1 MRRYT
6 VLALMLLFSMLVF
19 NSCKVNYSFTGT
31 TIPEN
36 VKTISIQYFPSNAPL
51 APPTLSQQ
59 FTESLREIFLNQ
71 TNLGLIQRNGDMN
84 LEGTITNYITT
95 PMAIQSGNDAAAY
108 NQLSITVSVK
118 FTNNK
123 DEKQN
128 YEQTFTNYAS
138 YPSTENLATVQA
150 ELIRQ
155 INQKLVQ
162 DIFNRSVS
170 NW

>member
-1 MRRYT
+1 MIGMLRMIF
-6 VLALMLLFSMLVF
+6 LGSLLMLIG
-19 NSCKVNYSFTGT
+19 SCKVNYSFTGAS
-31 TIPEN
+31 IPPD
-36 VKTISIQYFPSNAPL
+36 VKSISIQYFPSSAPL

-59 FTESLREIFLNQ
+59 FTEALKEIFLNQ
-71 TNLGLIQRNGDMN
+71 TNLGIVQRNGDMN
-84 LEGTITNYITT
+84 LEGTITNFITT

-108 NQLSITVSVK
+108 NQLSITVLVK

-128 YEQTFTNYAS
+128 FEQAFTNYAS
-138 YPSTENLATVQA
+138 YPATENLATVQTD
-150 ELIRQ
+150 LIQQ
-155 INQKLVQ
+155 INQKIVQ

>member
-1 MRRYT
+1 MRYAG
-6 VLALMLLFSMLVF
+6 LLMLFVIMLCG
-19 NSCKVNYSFTGT
+19 NACKVNYSFTGAS
-31 TIPEN
+31 IPAD
-36 VKTISIQYFPSNAPL
+36 VKTISIQYFPSAAPL
-51 APPTLSQQ
+51 APPTLSQH
-59 FTESLREIFLNQ
+59 FTEALREIFINQ
-71 TNLGLIQRNGDMN
+71 TSLGVLQRNGDMN
-84 LEGTITNYITT
+84 LEGTITNYLTT

-128 YEQTFTNYAS
+128 YEQSFTSYAT
-138 YPSTENLATVQA
+138 YPSTKNLSAVET
-150 ELIRQ
+150 ELIDE
-155 INQKLVQ
+155 INKKLVQ

>member
-1 MRRYT
+1 MKHI
-6 VLALMLLFSMLVF
+6 VGKLIICLLLITMSG
-19 NSCKVNYSFTGT
+19 CKVKYSFTGAS
-31 TIPEN
+31 IPAN
-36 VKTISIQYFPSNAPL
+36 VKTISIQYFPSSAPL

-71 TNLGLIQRNGDMN
+71 TSLGVLQRNGDMN
-84 LEGTITNYITT
+84 LEGTITNYMTT

-128 YEQTFTNYAS
+128 FEQSFTNYAN
-138 YPSTENLATVQA
+138 YNSTENLAKVEQ
-150 ELIRQ
+150 ELIAE
-155 INQKLVQ
+155 INKKLVQ